1 MKTFQRM
8 SAVVAAVLLMV
19 AVSVNVTYADRAGGG
34 EDPLPDDTTSLLQKA
49 GDHYTLSV
57 PRLLSDGILLNPN
70 SGDSSVKL
78 TKLVDSDQDQ
88 SQTPIVFGDVV
99 AYPDYN
105 SLVVAYEDGGFA
117 ILEAIMN
124 AESPEAFR
132 YRIDIGRDQTIA
144 ADGLGGYVVV
154 NKDGGHVVS
163 LGVPWAFDGKGEEVP
178 TLFTLDD
185 DGVITLEV
193 AHRSM
198 EYTYPIV
205 ADPCFRFWSGGCK
218 AKVASAAVQGII
230 LSRTVA
236 IITTI
241 ATGGATAPAVL
252 PSIGIGAAGGAI
264 MCMIFCNPD

>member
-1 MKTFQRM
+1 M
-8 SAVVAAVLLMV
+8 
-19 AVSVNVTYADRAGGG
+19 Y
-34 EDPLPDDTTSLLQKA
+34 
-49 GDHYTLSV
+49 
-57 PRLLSDGILLNPN
+57 PN

-218 AKVASAAVQGII
+218 AKVASAAVQGTI

>member
-1 MKTFQRM
+1 MRTFQRM
-8 SAVVAAVLLMV
+8 FAVVAAALLMV

-34 EDPLPDDTTSLLQKA
+34 DDPLPDDTTSLLQKA

-124 AESPEAFR
+124 AESPEAL
-132 YRIDIGRDQTIA
+132 
-144 ADGLGGYVVV
+144 DGLGGYVVV

-163 LGVPWAFDGKGEEVP
+163 LGVPWAFDAKGEEVP
-178 TLFTLDD
+178 TRFTLDD

-241 ATGGATAPAVL
+241 ATGGTTAPAVL